1 MPIRVKDE
9 RDEIVSNEDPEDE
22 EDEEEEE
29 EEEASGTQPVVGLQ
43 HYIQSLL

>member
-1 MPIRVKDE
+1 MRVKDE
-9 RDEIVSNEDPEDE
+9 RDEIVSYEDPEDE
-22 EDEEEEE
+22 VEEEEEEE